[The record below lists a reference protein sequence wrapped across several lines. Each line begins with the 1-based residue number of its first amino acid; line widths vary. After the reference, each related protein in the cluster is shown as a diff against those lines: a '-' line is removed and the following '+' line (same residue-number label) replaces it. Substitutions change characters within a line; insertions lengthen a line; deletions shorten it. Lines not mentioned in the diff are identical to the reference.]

1 MTAITKNAPA
11 NLSLAGLVQQATA
24 PAAAAE
30 QAEALVVSTTLVESA
45 NGRHMLRATLGGL
58 PLARSEFIKQYVSA
72 ALVAMFGEVPDAIKL
87 EDVFVMDIGDQRFKL
102 VPVPAQKAMALA
114 IYSLSAGKRDPNAV
128 LAKREAQIML
138 GDSVDAV
145 MNSLA
150 VLIQVCQGMQNAV
163 VEKTAMV
170 EAAFVGIPA
179 NASEIAKTRKA
190 ARLAGREL
198 KVEAAAAHDTA
209 VATARQARLDA
220 VKAAKEVAKAEKRA
234 VAEVAKA
241 EKRAAAEAVKAA
253 QDAAAHREATP
264 KSVAESG
271 GINMADVRR
280 NVRGNARQQ
289 HTPVVPPVAEAPIVA
304 PVNQAPAV
312 ARTNRASRPAPR
324 TPKPVPAIPGNML
337 G

>member
-58 PLARSEFIKQYVSA
+58 PLARSEFIKQYVA
-72 ALVAMFGEVPDAIKL
+72 ASLAAMFGEVPDAIKL

-145 MNSLA
+145 MNSLT

-163 VEKTAMV
+163 MEKTAMV
-170 EAAFVGIPA
+170 EAAFGGIPA
-179 NASEIAKTRKA
+179 NASEIAETRKA

-198 KVEAAAAHDTA
+198 KAEAAAAHDTA

-220 VKAAKEVAKAEKRA
+220 VKAAKET
-234 VAEVAKA
+234 AKA
-241 EKRAAAEAVKAA
+241 EKRAAAEAAKAVKAA

-280 NVRGNARQQ
+280 NARQQ
-289 HTPVVPPVAEAPIVA
+289 PTPVVPPVAEAPIVA

>member
-11 NLSLAGLVQQATA
+11 LSLAGLVQQATA

-30 QAEALVVSTTLVESA
+30 QAKALTVSTTLVEGA

-179 NASEIAKTRKA
+179 NAAEIAETRKA

-198 KVEAAAAHDTA
+198 KAEAAAAHDTA

-234 VAEVAKA
+234 
-241 EKRAAAEAVKAA
+241 AAEAAKAVKAA
-253 QDAAAHREATP
+253 QDAAAQREATP
-264 KSVAESG
+264 QSVAESG
-271 GINMADVRR
+271 GINMADVRK
-280 NVRGNARQQ
+280 NARQQ
-289 HTPVVPPVAEAPIVA
+289 PTPVVPPVAEAPIVA

-337 G
+337 S

>member
-58 PLARSEFIKQYVSA
+58 PLARSEFIKQYVA
-72 ALVAMFGEVPDAIKL
+72 ASLAAMFGEVPDAIKL
-87 EDVFVMDIGDQRFKL
+87 EDVFVMNIGDQRFKL

-145 MNSLA
+145 MNSLT

-163 VEKTAMV
+163 MEKTAMV
-170 EAAFVGIPA
+170 EAAFGGIPA
-179 NASEIAKTRKA
+179 NASEIAETRKA

-198 KVEAAAAHDTA
+198 KAEAAAAHDTA

-220 VKAAKEVAKAEKRA
+220 VKAAKET
-234 VAEVAKA
+234 AKA
-241 EKRAAAEAVKAA
+241 EKRAAAEAAKAVKAA

-280 NVRGNARQQ
+280 NARQQ
-289 HTPVVPPVAEAPIVA
+289 PTPVVPPVAEAPIVA

>member
-11 NLSLAGLVQQATA
+11 LSLAGLVQQATA

-58 PLARSEFIKQYVSA
+58 PLARSEFIKQYVA
-72 ALVAMFGEVPDAIKL
+72 ASLAAMFGEVPDAIKL

-138 GDSVDAV
+138 GGSVDAV
-145 MNSLA
+145 MNSLT

-163 VEKTAMV
+163 MEKTAMV
-170 EAAFVGIPA
+170 EAAFGGIPA
-179 NASEIAKTRKA
+179 NASEIAETRKA

-198 KVEAAAAHDTA
+198 KAEAAAAHDTA

-220 VKAAKEVAKAEKRA
+220 VKAAKET
-234 VAEVAKA
+234 AKA
-241 EKRAAAEAVKAA
+241 EKRAAAEAAKAVKAA

-271 GINMADVRR
+271 GINVADVRR
-280 NVRGNARQQ
+280 NVRQQ
-289 HTPVVPPVAEAPIVA
+289 PTPVVPPVAEAPIVA

-324 TPKPVPAIPGNML
+324 TPKPVLAVPGNML

>member
-58 PLARSEFIKQYVSA
+58 PLARSEFIKQYVA
-72 ALVAMFGEVPDAIKL
+72 ASLAAMFGEVPDAIKL

-145 MNSLA
+145 MNSLT

-163 VEKTAMV
+163 MEKTAMV
-170 EAAFVGIPA
+170 EAAFGGIPA
-179 NASEIAKTRKA
+179 NASEIAETRKA

-198 KVEAAAAHDTA
+198 KAEAAAAHDTA

-220 VKAAKEVAKAEKRA
+220 VKAAKETAKAEKRA
-234 VAEVAKA
+234 AVEAAKA
-241 EKRAAAEAVKAA
+241 EKRAAAEAAKAVKAA

-280 NVRGNARQQ
+280 NVRQQ
-289 HTPVVPPVAEAPIVA
+289 PTPVVPPVAEAPIVA

-312 ARTNRASRPAPR
+312 ARANRASRPAPR
-324 TPKPVPAIPGNML
+324 TPKPVTAIPGNML

>member
-145 MNSLA
+145 MNSLT
-150 VLIQVCQGMQNAV
+150 VLTQVCQGMQNAV

-179 NASEIAKTRKA
+179 NASEIAETRKA

-198 KVEAAAAHDTA
+198 KAEAAAAHDTA

-234 VAEVAKA
+234 
-241 EKRAAAEAVKAA
+241 AAEAAKAVKAA
-253 QDAAAHREATP
+253 QDAAAHRKATP

-271 GINMADVRR
+271 GINVADVRR
-280 NVRGNARQQ
+280 NARQQ
-289 HTPVVPPVAEAPIVA
+289 PAPVVPPVAEAPIVA

-324 TPKPVPAIPGNML
+324 TPKPVPDVPAVPGNML
-337 G
+337 S

>member
-58 PLARSEFIKQYVSA
+58 PLARSEFIKQYVA
-72 ALVAMFGEVPDAIKL
+72 ASLAAMFGEVPDAIKL

-145 MNSLA
+145 MNSLT

-163 VEKTAMV
+163 MEKTAMV
-170 EAAFVGIPA
+170 EAAFGGIPA
-179 NASEIAKTRKA
+179 NASEIAETRKA

-198 KVEAAAAHDTA
+198 KAEAAAAHDTA

-220 VKAAKEVAKAEKRA
+220 VKAAKET
-234 VAEVAKA
+234 AKA
-241 EKRAAAEAVKAA
+241 EKRAAAEAAKAVKAA

-280 NVRGNARQQ
+280 NARQQ
-289 HTPVVPPVAEAPIVA
+289 PTPVVPPVAEAPIVA

-312 ARTNRASRPAPR
+312 ARANRASRPAPR
-324 TPKPVPAIPGNML
+324 TPKPVPAISGNLL

>member
-58 PLARSEFIKQYVSA
+58 PLARSEFIKQYVA
-72 ALVAMFGEVPDAIKL
+72 ASLAAMFGEVPDAIKL
-87 EDVFVMDIGDQRFKL
+87 EDVFVMNIGDQRFKL

-145 MNSLA
+145 MNSLT

-163 VEKTAMV
+163 MEKTAMV
-170 EAAFVGIPA
+170 EAAFGGIPA
-179 NASEIAKTRKA
+179 NASEIAETRKA

-198 KVEAAAAHDTA
+198 KAEAAAAHDTA

-220 VKAAKEVAKAEKRA
+220 VKAAKET
-234 VAEVAKA
+234 AKA
-241 EKRAAAEAVKAA
+241 EKRAAAEAAKAVKAA

-271 GINMADVRR
+271 GINLADVRR
-280 NVRGNARQQ
+280 DARQQ
-289 HTPVVPPVAEAPIVA
+289 PTPVVPPVAEAPIVA

-324 TPKPVPAIPGNML
+324 TPRPVSAVPGNML

>member
-58 PLARSEFIKQYVSA
+58 PLARSEFIKQYVA
-72 ALVAMFGEVPDAIKL
+72 ASLAAMFGEVPDAIKL

-145 MNSLA
+145 MNSLT

-163 VEKTAMV
+163 MEKTAMV
-170 EAAFVGIPA
+170 EAAFGGIPA
-179 NASEIAKTRKA
+179 NASEIAETRKA

-220 VKAAKEVAKAEKRA
+220 VKAAKET
-234 VAEVAKA
+234 AKA
-241 EKRAAAEAVKAA
+241 EKRAAAEAAKAVKAA

-271 GINMADVRR
+271 GINLADVRK
-280 NVRGNARQQ
+280 NARQQ
-289 HTPVVPPVAEAPIVA
+289 PAPVVPPVAEAPIVA

-324 TPKPVPAIPGNML
+324 TPKPVTAIPGNML

>member
-58 PLARSEFIKQYVSA
+58 PLARSEFIKQYVA
-72 ALVAMFGEVPDAIKL
+72 ASLAAMFGEVPDAIKL
-87 EDVFVMDIGDQRFKL
+87 EDVFVMNIGDQRFKL

-145 MNSLA
+145 MNSLT

-163 VEKTAMV
+163 MEKTAMV
-170 EAAFVGIPA
+170 EAAFGGIPA
-179 NASEIAKTRKA
+179 NASEIAETRKA

-198 KVEAAAAHDTA
+198 KAEAAAAHDTA

-220 VKAAKEVAKAEKRA
+220 VKAAKET
-234 VAEVAKA
+234 AKA
-241 EKRAAAEAVKAA
+241 EKRAAAEAAKAVKAA

-271 GINMADVRR
+271 GINMADARR
-280 NVRGNARQQ
+280 NARQQ
-289 HTPVVPPVAEAPIVA
+289 PTPVVPPVAEAPIVA

-312 ARTNRASRPAPR
+312 ARTNRASHPAPR

>member
-58 PLARSEFIKQYVSA
+58 PLSRSEFIKQYVA
-72 ALVAMFGEVPDAIKL
+72 ASLAAMFGEVPDAIKL

-145 MNSLA
+145 MNSLT

-163 VEKTAMV
+163 MEKTAMV

-179 NASEIAKTRKA
+179 NASEIAETRKA

-198 KVEAAAAHDTA
+198 KAEAAAAHDTA

-234 VAEVAKA
+234 
-241 EKRAAAEAVKAA
+241 AAEAAKAVKAA

-280 NVRGNARQQ
+280 NARQQ
-289 HTPVVPPVAEAPIVA
+289 PTPVVPPVAEAPIVA

-312 ARTNRASRPAPR
+312 ARASRASRPAPR
-324 TPKPVPAIPGNML
+324 TPKPVTAIPGNML

>member
-58 PLARSEFIKQYVSA
+58 PLARSEFIKQYVA
-72 ALVAMFGEVPDAIKL
+72 ASLAAMFGEVPDAIKL

-145 MNSLA
+145 MNSLT

-163 VEKTAMV
+163 MEKTAMV
-170 EAAFVGIPA
+170 EAAFGGIPA
-179 NASEIAKTRKA
+179 NASEIAETRKA

-198 KVEAAAAHDTA
+198 KAEAAAAHDTA

-220 VKAAKEVAKAEKRA
+220 VKAAKET
-234 VAEVAKA
+234 AKA
-241 EKRAAAEAVKAA
+241 EKRAAAEAAKAVKAA

-280 NVRGNARQQ
+280 NARQQ
-289 HTPVVPPVAEAPIVA
+289 PTVVPPVAEAPIVA

-324 TPKPVPAIPGNML
+324 TPKPVTAIPGNML

>member
-58 PLARSEFIKQYVSA
+58 PLARSEFIKQYVA
-72 ALVAMFGEVPDAIKL
+72 ASLAAMFGEVPDAIKL
-87 EDVFVMDIGDQRFKL
+87 EDVFVMNIGDQRFKL

-145 MNSLA
+145 MNSLT

-163 VEKTAMV
+163 MEKTAMV

-179 NASEIAKTRKA
+179 NASEIAETRKA

-198 KVEAAAAHDTA
+198 KAEAAAAHDTA

-220 VKAAKEVAKAEKRA
+220 VKAAKET
-234 VAEVAKA
+234 AKA
-241 EKRAAAEAVKAA
+241 EKRAAAEAAKAVKAA

-280 NVRGNARQQ
+280 NARQQ
-289 HTPVVPPVAEAPIVA
+289 PTPVVPPVAEAPIVA

-324 TPKPVPAIPGNML
+324 TPRPVPDVPAVPGNML

>member
-58 PLARSEFIKQYVSA
+58 PLARSEFIKQYVA
-72 ALVAMFGEVPDAIKL
+72 ASLAAMFGEVPDAIKL

-145 MNSLA
+145 MNSLT

-163 VEKTAMV
+163 MEKTAMV
-170 EAAFVGIPA
+170 EAAFGGIPA
-179 NASEIAKTRKA
+179 NASEIAETRKA

-198 KVEAAAAHDTA
+198 KAEAAAAHDTA

-220 VKAAKEVAKAEKRA
+220 VKAAKET
-234 VAEVAKA
+234 AKA
-241 EKRAAAEAVKAA
+241 EKRAAAEAAKAVKAA

-280 NVRGNARQQ
+280 NARQQ
-289 HTPVVPPVAEAPIVA
+289 PTPVVPPVAEAPIVA

-324 TPKPVPAIPGNML
+324 TPKPVPSIPGNML

>member
-58 PLARSEFIKQYVSA
+58 PLARSEFIKQYVA
-72 ALVAMFGEVPDAIKL
+72 ASLAAMFGEVPDAIKL
-87 EDVFVMDIGDQRFKL
+87 EDVFVMNIGDQRFKL

-145 MNSLA
+145 MNSLT

-163 VEKTAMV
+163 MEKTAMV

-179 NASEIAKTRKA
+179 NASEIAETRKA

-198 KVEAAAAHDTA
+198 KAEAAAAHDTA

-220 VKAAKEVAKAEKRA
+220 VKAAKET
-234 VAEVAKA
+234 AKA
-241 EKRAAAEAVKAA
+241 EKRAAAEAAKAVKAA

-264 KSVAESG
+264 KSVADSG
-271 GINMADVRR
+271 GINIADVRR
-280 NVRGNARQQ
+280 NARQQ
-289 HTPVVPPVAEAPIVA
+289 PTPVVPPVAEAPIVA

>member
-58 PLARSEFIKQYVSA
+58 PLARSEFIKQYVA
-72 ALVAMFGEVPDAIKL
+72 ASLAAMFGEVPDAIKL

-145 MNSLA
+145 MNSLT

-163 VEKTAMV
+163 MEKTAMV
-170 EAAFVGIPA
+170 EAAFGGIPA
-179 NASEIAKTRKA
+179 NASEIAETRKA

-220 VKAAKEVAKAEKRA
+220 VKAAKET
-234 VAEVAKA
+234 AKA
-241 EKRAAAEAVKAA
+241 EKRAAAEAAKALKAA

-280 NVRGNARQQ
+280 TARQQ
-289 HTPVVPPVAEAPIVA
+289 PTPVVPPVAEAPIVA

-324 TPKPVPAIPGNML
+324 TPKPMPAIPGNML

>member
-11 NLSLAGLVQQATA
+11 LSLAGLVQQATA
-24 PAAAAE
+24 PVVAAE
-30 QAEALVVSTTLVESA
+30 QAEALMVSTTLVESA

-145 MNSLA
+145 MNSLT
-150 VLIQVCQGMQNAV
+150 VLIQVCQGMQSAV
-163 VEKTAMV
+163 VEKTELV
-170 EAAFVGIPA
+170 EAAFGGIPA
-179 NASEIAKTRKA
+179 NASEIAETRKA

-198 KVEAAAAHDTA
+198 KAEAAAAHDTA

-234 VAEVAKA
+234 
-241 EKRAAAEAVKAA
+241 AAEAAKAVKAA

-271 GINMADVRR
+271 GINMADVRK
-280 NVRGNARQQ
+280 NARQQ
-289 HTPVVPPVAEAPIVA
+289 PAPVVPPVAEAPIVA

-312 ARTNRASRPAPR
+312 ARASRASRPAPR

>member
-11 NLSLAGLVQQATA
+11 LSLAGLVQQATA
-24 PAAAAE
+24 PVVAAE
-30 QAEALVVSTTLVESA
+30 QAEALMVSTTLVESA

-145 MNSLA
+145 MNSLT

-163 VEKTAMV
+163 GEKTEMV
-170 EAAFVGIPA
+170 EAAFGGIPA
-179 NASEIAKTRKA
+179 NASEIAETRKA

-198 KVEAAAAHDTA
+198 KAEAAAAHDTA

-234 VAEVAKA
+234 
-241 EKRAAAEAVKAA
+241 AAEAAKAVKAA

-264 KSVAESG
+264 QSVAESG

-280 NVRGNARQQ
+280 NARQQ
-289 HTPVVPPVAEAPIVA
+289 PAPVVPPVAEAPIVA

-324 TPKPVPAIPGNML
+324 TQKPVPAIPGNML

>member
-11 NLSLAGLVQQATA
+11 LSLAGLVQQATA
-24 PAAAAE
+24 PVVAAE
-30 QAEALVVSTTLVESA
+30 QAKALVVSTTLVESA

-145 MNSLA
+145 MNSLT
-150 VLIQVCQGMQNAV
+150 VLIQVCQGMQSAV
-163 VEKTAMV
+163 MEKTEMV
-170 EAAFVGIPA
+170 EAAFGGIPA
-179 NASEIAKTRKA
+179 NASAIAETRKA

-198 KVEAAAAHDTA
+198 KAEAAAAHDTA

-220 VKAAKEVAKAEKRA
+220 VKAAKEL
-234 VAEVAKA
+234 AKA
-241 EKRAAAEAVKAA
+241 EKRAAAEAAKAVKAA

-271 GINMADVRR
+271 GINVADVRR
-280 NVRGNARQQ
+280 NARQQ
-289 HTPVVPPVAEAPIVA
+289 PTPVVPPVAEAPIVA

-312 ARTNRASRPAPR
+312 ARASRASRPAPR

>member
-11 NLSLAGLVQQATA
+11 LSLAGLVQQATA

-58 PLARSEFIKQYVSA
+58 PLARSEFIKQYVA
-72 ALVAMFGEVPDAIKL
+72 ASLAAMFGEVPDAIKL
-87 EDVFVMDIGDQRFKL
+87 EDVFVMNIGDQRFKL

-145 MNSLA
+145 MNSLT

-163 VEKTAMV
+163 MEKTAMV
-170 EAAFVGIPA
+170 EAAFGGIPA
-179 NASEIAKTRKA
+179 NASEIAETRKA

-198 KVEAAAAHDTA
+198 KAEAAAAHDTA

-220 VKAAKEVAKAEKRA
+220 VKAAKET
-234 VAEVAKA
+234 AKA
-241 EKRAAAEAVKAA
+241 EKRAAAEAAKAVKAA

-280 NVRGNARQQ
+280 DARQQ
-289 HTPVVPPVAEAPIVA
+289 PTPVVPPVAEAPIVV

>member
-24 PAAAAE
+24 QAAAAE

-58 PLARSEFIKQYVSA
+58 PLTRSEFIKQYVA
-72 ALVAMFGEVPDAIKL
+72 ASLAAMFGEVPDAIKL

-145 MNSLA
+145 MNSLT

-163 VEKTAMV
+163 MEKTAMV
-170 EAAFVGIPA
+170 EAAFGGIPA
-179 NASEIAKTRKA
+179 NASEIAETRKA

-198 KVEAAAAHDTA
+198 KVEAASAHDTA

-220 VKAAKEVAKAEKRA
+220 VKAAKET
-234 VAEVAKA
+234 AKA
-241 EKRAAAEAVKAA
+241 EKRAAAEAAKAVKAA
-253 QDAAAHREATP
+253 QDTAAHREATP

-271 GINMADVRR
+271 GINVADVRR
-280 NVRGNARQQ
+280 NARQQ
-289 HTPVVPPVAEAPIVA
+289 PTPVVPPVAEAPIVA

>member
-58 PLARSEFIKQYVSA
+58 PLARSEFIKQYVA
-72 ALVAMFGEVPDAIKL
+72 ASLAAMFGEVPDAIKL

-145 MNSLA
+145 MNSLT

-163 VEKTAMV
+163 MEKTAMV
-170 EAAFVGIPA
+170 EAAFGGIPA
-179 NASEIAKTRKA
+179 NASEIAETRKA

-198 KVEAAAAHDTA
+198 KAEAAAAHDTA

-220 VKAAKEVAKAEKRA
+220 VKAAKET
-234 VAEVAKA
+234 AKA
-241 EKRAAAEAVKAA
+241 EKRAAAEAAKAEKAA

-280 NVRGNARQQ
+280 NVRQQ
-289 HTPVVPPVAEAPIVA
+289 PTPVVPPVAEAPIVA

-324 TPKPVPAIPGNML
+324 TPKPVTAIPGNML

>member
-45 NGRHMLRATLGGL
+45 NGRHMIRATLGGL
-58 PLARSEFIKQYVSA
+58 PLARSEFIKQYVA
-72 ALVAMFGEVPDAIKL
+72 ASLAAMFGEVPDAIKL

-145 MNSLA
+145 MNSLT
-150 VLIQVCQGMQNAV
+150 VLTQVCQGMQNAV
-163 VEKTAMV
+163 MEKTAMV

-179 NASEIAKTRKA
+179 NANEIAETRKA

-220 VKAAKEVAKAEKRA
+220 VKAAKEVAKAE
-234 VAEVAKA
+234 
-241 EKRAAAEAVKAA
+241 RAAAEAAKAVKAA

-271 GINMADVRR
+271 GINVADVRR
-280 NVRGNARQQ
+280 NARQQ
-289 HTPVVPPVAEAPIVA
+289 PTPVVPPVAEAPIVA

-312 ARTNRASRPAPR
+312 ARAKRASGPAPR
-324 TPKPVPAIPGNML
+324 TP
-337 G
+337 

>member
-58 PLARSEFIKQYVSA
+58 PLARSEFIKQYVA
-72 ALVAMFGEVPDAIKL
+72 ASLAAMFGEVPDAIKL
-87 EDVFVMDIGDQRFKL
+87 EDVFVMNIGDQRFKL

-145 MNSLA
+145 MNSLT

-163 VEKTAMV
+163 MEKTAMV
-170 EAAFVGIPA
+170 EAAFGGIPA
-179 NASEIAKTRKA
+179 NASEIAETRKA

-198 KVEAAAAHDTA
+198 KAEAAAAHDTA

-220 VKAAKEVAKAEKRA
+220 VKAAKET
-234 VAEVAKA
+234 AKA
-241 EKRAAAEAVKAA
+241 EKRAAAEAAKAVKAA

-271 GINMADVRR
+271 GINVADVRR
-280 NVRGNARQQ
+280 NARQQ
-289 HTPVVPPVAEAPIVA
+289 PTPVVPPVAEAPIVA

-324 TPKPVPAIPGNML
+324 TPKPVTAIPGNML

>member
-58 PLARSEFIKQYVSA
+58 PLARSEFIKQYVA
-72 ALVAMFGEVPDAIKL
+72 ASLAAMFGEVPDAIKL
-87 EDVFVMDIGDQRFKL
+87 EDVFVMNIGDQRFKL

-145 MNSLA
+145 MNSLT

-163 VEKTAMV
+163 MEKTAMV
-170 EAAFVGIPA
+170 EAAFGGIPA
-179 NASEIAKTRKA
+179 NASEIAETRKA

-198 KVEAAAAHDTA
+198 KAEAAAAHDTA

-220 VKAAKEVAKAEKRA
+220 VKAAKET
-234 VAEVAKA
+234 AKA
-241 EKRAAAEAVKAA
+241 EKRAAAEAAKAVKAA

-280 NVRGNARQQ
+280 NARQQ
-289 HTPVVPPVAEAPIVA
+289 PTPVVPPVAEAPIVA

-312 ARTNRASRPAPR
+312 ARTNRASHPAPR

>member
-58 PLARSEFIKQYVSA
+58 PLARSEFIKQYVA
-72 ALVAMFGEVPDAIKL
+72 ASLAAMFGEVPDAIKL

-145 MNSLA
+145 MNSLT

-163 VEKTAMV
+163 MEKTAMV
-170 EAAFVGIPA
+170 EAAFGGIPA
-179 NASEIAKTRKA
+179 NASEIAETRKA

-198 KVEAAAAHDTA
+198 KAEAAAAHDTA

-220 VKAAKEVAKAEKRA
+220 VKAAKET
-234 VAEVAKA
+234 AKA
-241 EKRAAAEAVKAA
+241 EKRAAAEAAKAVKAA

-271 GINMADVRR
+271 GINTADVRR
-280 NVRGNARQQ
+280 NARQQ
-289 HTPVVPPVAEAPIVA
+289 PTPVVPPVAEAPIVA

>member
-11 NLSLAGLVQQATA
+11 LSLAGLVQQATA
-24 PAAAAE
+24 PVVAAE
-30 QAEALVVSTTLVESA
+30 QAEALTVSTTLVESS

-145 MNSLA
+145 MNSLT

-179 NASEIAKTRKA
+179 NASEIAETRKA

-198 KVEAAAAHDTA
+198 KAEAAAAHDTA

-220 VKAAKEVAKAEKRA
+220 VKAAKET
-234 VAEVAKA
+234 AKA
-241 EKRAAAEAVKAA
+241 EKRAAAEAAKAVKAA

-264 KSVAESG
+264 QSVADSG
-271 GINMADVRR
+271 GINIADVRR
-280 NVRGNARQQ
+280 NARQQ
-289 HTPVVPPVAEAPIVA
+289 PTPVVPPVAEAPIVA

>member
-45 NGRHMLRATLGGL
+45 NGRHMLRATLGGQ
-58 PLARSEFIKQYVSA
+58 PLARSEFIKQYVA
-72 ALVAMFGEVPDAIKL
+72 ASLAAMFGEVPDAIKL

-145 MNSLA
+145 MNSLT

-163 VEKTAMV
+163 MEKTAMV
-170 EAAFVGIPA
+170 EAAFGGIPA
-179 NASEIAKTRKA
+179 NASEIAKTRKD

-209 VATARQARLDA
+209 VATARQI
-220 VKAAKEVAKAEKRA
+220 
-234 VAEVAKA
+234 
-241 EKRAAAEAVKAA
+241 
-253 QDAAAHREATP
+253 
-264 KSVAESG
+264 S
-271 GINMADVRR
+271 
-280 NVRGNARQQ
+280 
-289 HTPVVPPVAEAPIVA
+289 
-304 PVNQAPAV
+304 
-312 ARTNRASRPAPR
+312 
-324 TPKPVPAIPGNML
+324 
-337 G
+337 

>member
-45 NGRHMLRATLGGL
+45 NGRHMLRATLDGL
-58 PLARSEFIKQYVSA
+58 PLARSEFIKQYVA
-72 ALVAMFGEVPDAIKL
+72 ASLAAMFGEVPDAIKL
-87 EDVFVMDIGDQRFKL
+87 GDVFVMDIGDQRFKL

-145 MNSLA
+145 MNSLT

-163 VEKTAMV
+163 MEKTAMV
-170 EAAFVGIPA
+170 EAAFGGIPA
-179 NASEIAKTRKA
+179 NASEIAETRKA

-234 VAEVAKA
+234 
-241 EKRAAAEAVKAA
+241 AAEAAKAVKAA

-271 GINMADVRR
+271 GINIADVRK
-280 NVRGNARQQ
+280 NARQQ
-289 HTPVVPPVAEAPIVA
+289 PTPVVPPVAEAPIVA

>member
-58 PLARSEFIKQYVSA
+58 PLARSEFIKQYVA
-72 ALVAMFGEVPDAIKL
+72 ASLAAMFGEVPDAIKL

-145 MNSLA
+145 MNSLT

-163 VEKTAMV
+163 MEKTAMV
-170 EAAFVGIPA
+170 EAAFGGIPA
-179 NASEIAKTRKA
+179 NASEIAETRKA

-198 KVEAAAAHDTA
+198 KAEAAAAHDTA

-220 VKAAKEVAKAEKRA
+220 VKAAKET
-234 VAEVAKA
+234 AKA
-241 EKRAAAEAVKAA
+241 EKRAAAEAAKAVKAA

-280 NVRGNARQQ
+280 NARQQ
-289 HTPVVPPVAEAPIVA
+289 PTPVVPPVAEAPIVA

-324 TPKPVPAIPGNML
+324 TPKPVTAIPGNML

>member
-234 VAEVAKA
+234 
-241 EKRAAAEAVKAA
+241 AAEAVKAA

>member
-11 NLSLAGLVQQATA
+11 LSLAGLVQQATA
-24 PAAAAE
+24 PVVAAE

-145 MNSLA
+145 MNSLT

-163 VEKTAMV
+163 GEKTEMV
-170 EAAFVGIPA
+170 EAAFGGIPA
-179 NASEIAKTRKA
+179 NASEIAETRKA

-220 VKAAKEVAKAEKRA
+220 VKAAKEI
-234 VAEVAKA
+234 AKA
-241 EKRAAAEAVKAA
+241 EKRAAAEAAKAA

-271 GINMADVRR
+271 GINMEDVRR
-280 NVRGNARQQ
+280 NARQQ
-289 HTPVVPPVAEAPIVA
+289 PAPVVPPVAEAPIVA

-324 TPKPVPAIPGNML
+324 TPKPVPDVPAVPGNML
-337 G
+337 S

>member
-58 PLARSEFIKQYVSA
+58 PLARGEFIKQYVA
-72 ALVAMFGEVPDAIKL
+72 ASLAAMFGEVPDAIKL
-87 EDVFVMDIGDQRFKL
+87 EDVFVMNIGDQRFKL

-145 MNSLA
+145 MNSLT

-163 VEKTAMV
+163 MEKTAMV
-170 EAAFVGIPA
+170 EAAFGGIPA
-179 NASEIAKTRKA
+179 NASEIAETRKA

-198 KVEAAAAHDTA
+198 KAEAAAAHDTA

-220 VKAAKEVAKAEKRA
+220 VKAAKET
-234 VAEVAKA
+234 AKA
-241 EKRAAAEAVKAA
+241 EKRAAAEAAKAVKAA

-280 NVRGNARQQ
+280 NARQQ
-289 HTPVVPPVAEAPIVA
+289 PAPVVPPVAEAPIVA

-324 TPKPVPAIPGNML
+324 TPKPVTAIPGNML

>member
-11 NLSLAGLVQQATA
+11 LSLAGLVQQATA

-58 PLARSEFIKQYVSA
+58 PLARSEFIKQYVA
-72 ALVAMFGEVPDAIKL
+72 ASLAAMFGEVPDAIKL

-145 MNSLA
+145 MNSLT

-163 VEKTAMV
+163 MEKTAMV
-170 EAAFVGIPA
+170 EAAFGGIPA
-179 NASEIAKTRKA
+179 NASEIAETRKA

-198 KVEAAAAHDTA
+198 KAEAAAAHDTA

-220 VKAAKEVAKAEKRA
+220 VKAAKET
-234 VAEVAKA
+234 AKA
-241 EKRAAAEAVKAA
+241 EKRAAAEAA

-271 GINMADVRR
+271 GINMADVRK
-280 NVRGNARQQ
+280 NARQQ
-289 HTPVVPPVAEAPIVA
+289 PTPVVPPVAEAPIVA

>member
-58 PLARSEFIKQYVSA
+58 PLARSEFIKQYVA
-72 ALVAMFGEVPDAIKL
+72 ASLAAMFGEVPDAIKL
-87 EDVFVMDIGDQRFKL
+87 EDVFVMNIGDQRFKL

-145 MNSLA
+145 MNSLT

-163 VEKTAMV
+163 MEKTAMV
-170 EAAFVGIPA
+170 EAAFGGIPA
-179 NASEIAKTRKA
+179 NASEIAETRKA

-198 KVEAAAAHDTA
+198 KAEAAAAHDTA

-220 VKAAKEVAKAEKRA
+220 VKAAKET
-234 VAEVAKA
+234 AKA
-241 EKRAAAEAVKAA
+241 EKRAAAESAKAVKAA

-280 NVRGNARQQ
+280 NVRQQ
-289 HTPVVPPVAEAPIVA
+289 PTPVVPPVAEAPIVA

>member
-58 PLARSEFIKQYVSA
+58 PLARSEFIKQYVA
-72 ALVAMFGEVPDAIKL
+72 ASLAAMFGEVPDAIKL

-145 MNSLA
+145 MNSLT
-150 VLIQVCQGMQNAV
+150 VLTQVCQGMQNAV
-163 VEKTAMV
+163 MEKTAMV

-179 NASEIAKTRKA
+179 NASEIAETRKA

-234 VAEVAKA
+234 
-241 EKRAAAEAVKAA
+241 AAEAAKAVKAA

-271 GINMADVRR
+271 GINVADVRR
-280 NVRGNARQQ
+280 NARQQ
-289 HTPVVPPVAEAPIVA
+289 PAPVVPPVAEAPIVA

-324 TPKPVPAIPGNML
+324 TPKPVTAIPGNML

>member
-58 PLARSEFIKQYVSA
+58 PLARSEFIKQYVA
-72 ALVAMFGEVPDAIKL
+72 ASLAAMFGEVPDAIKL
-87 EDVFVMDIGDQRFKL
+87 EDVFVMNIGDQRFKL

-145 MNSLA
+145 MNSLT

-163 VEKTAMV
+163 MEKTAMV
-170 EAAFVGIPA
+170 EAAFGGIPA
-179 NASEIAKTRKA
+179 NASEIAETRKA

-198 KVEAAAAHDTA
+198 KAEAAAAHDTA

-220 VKAAKEVAKAEKRA
+220 VKAAKET
-234 VAEVAKA
+234 AKA
-241 EKRAAAEAVKAA
+241 EKRAAAEAAKAVKAA

-264 KSVAESG
+264 ESVAESG
-271 GINMADVRR
+271 GINVADVRR
-280 NVRGNARQQ
+280 NARQQ
-289 HTPVVPPVAEAPIVA
+289 PTPVVPPVAEAPIVA

-324 TPKPVPAIPGNML
+324 TPKPVTAIPGNML

>member
-58 PLARSEFIKQYVSA
+58 PLARSEFIKQYVA
-72 ALVAMFGEVPDAIKL
+72 ASLAAMFGEVPDAIKL

-145 MNSLA
+145 MNSLT

-163 VEKTAMV
+163 MEKTAMV
-170 EAAFVGIPA
+170 EAAFGGIPA
-179 NASEIAKTRKA
+179 NASEIAETRKA

-198 KVEAAAAHDTA
+198 KAEAAAAHDTA

-220 VKAAKEVAKAEKRA
+220 VKAAKET
-234 VAEVAKA
+234 AKA
-241 EKRAAAEAVKAA
+241 EKRAAAEAAKAVKAA

-271 GINMADVRR
+271 GINVADVRR
-280 NVRGNARQQ
+280 NARQQ
-289 HTPVVPPVAEAPIVA
+289 PAPVVPPVAEAPIVA

-324 TPKPVPAIPGNML
+324 TPMPVPAIPGNML